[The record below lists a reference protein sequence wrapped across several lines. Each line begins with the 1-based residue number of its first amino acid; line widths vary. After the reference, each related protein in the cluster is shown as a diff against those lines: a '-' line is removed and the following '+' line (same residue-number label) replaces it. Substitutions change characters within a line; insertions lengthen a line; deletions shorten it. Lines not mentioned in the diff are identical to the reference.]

1 MATEIFDTYSYSN
14 YKTLLKDR
22 LQQLRKSK
30 PAISWRGIAE
40 RIPMQPTYLSKALND
55 EKAHFSEDD
64 LFRIAGW
71 LELKPDEIDFVLLLR
86 AENASREKER
96 KEFLVKK
103 LGDLRKKRVISADF
117 VESQARDLNDQMAYL
132 LDPTTVLIHVA
143 LSITRFKKD
152 PQQLCTLLA
161 ISTAKLRKSLET
173 LAKCGYV
180 TLGKSPY
187 QIDEVNTVTPHFG
200 REHPLT
206 RVHQMA
212 LKSLLMSRL
221 AQTPEEKKES
231 FLVTFSMSED
241 DFGKAKGAFDEFI
254 KKIRALAKPTK
265 HDKSYK
271 LYQLNFDLLEWF

>member
-1 MATEIFDTYSYSN
+1 MAGEIFDPYSYSN
-14 YKTLLKDR
+14 YKSLLKDR
-22 LQQLRKSK
+22 LQQLRRTR
-30 PAISWRGIAE
+30 PALSWRSIAE
-40 RIPMQPTYLSKALND
+40 RIPMQATYLSKALND

-86 AENASREKER
+86 AENSSRERER
-96 KEFLVKK
+96 KEFLARK

-117 VESQARDLNDQMAYL
+117 VETQARDLNEQMAYL
-132 LDPTTVLIHVA
+132 LDPVTVLIHVA

-152 PQQLCTLLA
+152 PRLLCTLLA
-161 ISTAKLRKSLET
+161 ISPAKLRKSLET

-180 TLGKSPY
+180 KLGASPF
-187 QIDEVNTVTPHFG
+187 QIKEVNPVTPHFG

-206 RVHQMA
+206 RVHQIA

-221 AQTPEEKKES
+221 AQTAEEKKES

-241 DFGKAKGAFDEFI
+241 DFGAAKAAFEEFI
-254 KKIRALAKPTK
+254 KKIRALAKPTE
-265 HDKSYK
+265 HDRSYR